1 MQFSIV
7 LLESLVLF
15 PSEQPHFII
24 AFCVSTRSIFS
35 IYSLHICPRR
45 AVCVRLF
52 SVGLTLSRIH
62 TATHWGPSLHPP
74 SSPWKP
80 TSSCQRPFRCG
91 PFQANLLLTPNLG
104 VCGAACQR
112 RSVLGFAHVVSCFSA
127 VTPPHTHTHTNR
139 GQVCFNNTAG
149 FCLTSTIIY
158 SVGEIM
164 ELRPQRAA
172 RTQACAWIQQEQV

>member
-1 MQFSIV
+1 MQFAIV
-7 LLESLVLF
+7 LLKNLVLF
-15 PSEQPHFII
+15 PPEQPHFII

-62 TATHWGPSLHPP
+62 TATHWGPSLSPP
-74 SSPWKP
+74 SSTWKP
-80 TSSCQRPFRCG
+80 TSSCQRPFPCG
-91 PFQANLLLTPNLG
+91 LFQANLLLTSNLR

-112 RSVLGFAHVVSCFSA
+112 RSVLGFIKLPFCSDPAPPP
-127 VTPPHTHTHTNR
+127 TPRANR

-149 FCLTSTIIY
+149 FRLTSTIMH
-158 SVGEIM
+158 SLVK
-164 ELRPQRAA
+164 LFS
-172 RTQACAWIQQEQV
+172 WDL